1 MKRIRWWLRGLSQRV
16 FPRLTLAI
24 LANRSW
30 VLEPEVALVPLL
42 SRKNGVAVDAG
53 ANKGVYVYHLS
64 RLYRQV
70 HAFEPLPVLAA
81 CLKRAVPKNAR
92 VQSVALSDRVGTA
105 ELKLPRGF
113 NELGSLEAHTS
124 ETWTTTAE
132 PLESHIVALITLD
145 SLELKDVDLLKVD
158 VEGHELAVL
167 RGASDTIQR
176 CKPTVLVEVEERH
189 GAGNVAN
196 VRAHLEGLGYSGY
209 FLDGAALKPI
219 GDFDLA
225 RDQSLSEL
233 TRSVKTGRYINNFIY
248 FDRHKAAERIDV
260 IGAALRAKHPG
271 APGRASAPYQ
281 PITARQRL
289 SRLLRPAS
297 PTL

>member
-1 MKRIRWWLRGLSQRV
+1 MKRVKWWLRGLSQRV
-16 FPRLTLAI
+16 FPGLTLAI

-30 VLEPEVALVPLL
+30 VLEPEVAIVPLL
-42 SRKNGVAVDAG
+42 SRKKGVAVDAG
-53 ANKGVYVYHLS
+53 ANKGVYVYHMS

-70 HAFEPLPVLAA
+70 LAFEPLPVLAA

-92 VQSVALSDRVGTA
+92 VQSVALSDCFGTA
-105 ELKLPRGF
+105 ELRLPRGF

-132 PLESHIVALITLD
+132 PIESHTVALITLD

-167 RGASDTIQR
+167 RGASDTIRR

-189 GAGNVAN
+189 GAGNVAS
-196 VRAHLEGLGYSGY
+196 VRAHLEALDYTGY
-209 FLDGAALKPI
+209 FLDGAALKPVS
-219 GDFDLA
+219 DFDLA
-225 RDQSLSEL
+225 RDQKMSDL
-233 TRSVKTGRYINNFIY
+233 TQSVKMGRYINNFIY
-248 FDRHKAAERIDV
+248 FDRHKAAERVDV
-260 IGAALRAKHPG
+260 IGAALRAARPP
-271 APGRASAPYQ
+271 APGRASASYRPV
-281 PITARQRL
+281 TARQRL
-289 SRLLRPAS
+289 SRLLRPAT